1 LETVG
6 TVKRRCVWASGDSE
20 IYRDYHDNEWG
31 VPVYD
36 DAKLFE
42 MLVLESFQAGL
53 SWLIILK
60 KREAFRLAFANFDPR
75 QIADF
80 AEAKVEELLGDA
92 GIVRNK
98 AKINATI
105 SNARIFLAL
114 QQEYGSFAKY
124 LWRFTD
130 NAIIKNQDDCLPTRS
145 ELSDQIAQDLKKRG
159 VKFFGSVIA
168 YSYLQAVG
176 VINDHELGCYK
187 YSQM

>member
-1 LETVG
+1 MGSQKLC
-6 TVKRRCVWASGDSE
+6 RCIWAQGNSD
-20 IYRDYHDNEWG
+20 IYRKYHDSEWG

-60 KREAFRLAFANFDPR
+60 KREAFRLAFENFDPVKIVKFDDR
-75 QIADF
+75 KIQ
-80 AEAKVEELLGDA
+80 ELLNNE

-105 SNARIFLAL
+105 SNAKIFLSI
-114 QQEYGSFAKY
+114 QKEFGSFSGY
-124 LWRFTD
+124 LWGFTD
-130 NAIIKNQDDCLPTRS
+130 HKVIKNQNDSLPTQT
-145 ELSDQIAQDLKKRG
+145 ELSDRIAMDMKKRG
-159 VKFFGSVIA
+159 AKFFGTVIV

-176 VINDHELGCYK
+176 VVNDHETGCYK
-187 YSQM
+187 YNN